1 MLLKP
6 DEFVTQIM
14 RDLGITNEVI
24 EKIRSGHETWPRWSF
39 APSSRWVPYVPK
51 QRSKWGEDGSWT
63 AAVASTIVPWR
74 YSRSIYRFD
83 SDLYKALVSTPLANE
98 IPEEVLL
105 RLPEWSVYIEM
116 QQETIPEQEIHGI
129 HYPGTSVQG
138 FFASLTPTGYGLMLN
153 VLFCDDTFSPPL
165 LICLATKGN
174 KLYPKGT
181 VKEAMDGQFFPEFR
195 AVFQSVVERAVT
207 LVLYLCSSEAEIRD
221 RDVPDW
227 APSFPRPKILKGR
240 ERLFPADRL
249 RMVEVGSEIG
259 SMLREAKRSNPPSMP
274 TGRTVR
280 SHLRRG
286 HWHGY
291 WTGPRK
297 ENINQQKFIFKW
309 LPPIVVHGRDC

>member
-1 MLLKP
+1 MLLTP

-14 RDLGITNEVI
+14 RDLNITNAMF
-24 EKIRSGHETWPRWSF
+24 EKIRSDHEEWPRWCF
-39 APSSRWVPYVPK
+39 IPASRWIPFLPK
-51 QRSKWGEDGSWT
+51 KSDKWGEDVTWS
-63 AAVASTIVPWR
+63 AAAASTIIPWR

-83 SDLYKALVSTPLANE
+83 PDFYKALISTPFSNE

-116 QQETIPEQEIHGI
+116 QQETIPEQKIRGVEL
-129 HYPGTSVQG
+129 PETSVRG
-138 FFASLTPTGYGLMLN
+138 FFASLTPSDYGPMLN
-153 VLFCDDTFSPPL
+153 VLFCDDTYCPPQL
-165 LICLATKGN
+165 FCLSIRRN
-174 KLYPKGT
+174 KSYPKGT
-181 VKEAMDGQFFPEFR
+181 VEESLRKIYPPEF
-195 AVFQSVVERAVT
+195 ASVYQPTVERAMT
-207 LVLYLCSSEAEIRD
+207 LILYLCSSEAEIRD

-227 APSFPRPKILKGR
+227 SPSFPRPKILKGR

-249 RMVEVGSEIG
+249 RTVDVGLEIG
-259 SMLREAKRSNPPSMP
+259 SMLREAKRINPPSMP

-309 LPPIVVHGRDC
+309 LPPIIVHGRD